1 MNWYD
6 RVVLPRMLNALMK
19 SPEMTQIRAT
29 QVPKACGRVL
39 EVGVGSGLNLP
50 FYEPGTQVFAV
61 DPSEELQV
69 YARQVAQAN
78 GTDVIFAAQSGEAI
92 PADNNS
98 FDAAVITWT
107 LCTIPDAGKALEEV
121 RRVLKPQ
128 GRLVFAEHGVSPEPG
143 VAKWQNRINPVWRS
157 LAGGCNLNR
166 SPEQLLG
173 QAGFKFDELK
183 CGYIAGPKFATY
195 TYQGVASVK

>member
-1 MNWYD
+1 VNWYD
-6 RVVLPRMLNALMK
+6 RVVLPRLLNALMK

-29 QVPKACGRVL
+29 QVPKARGRVL

-107 LCTIPDAGKALEEV
+107 LCTIPDASKALEEV

-195 TYQGVASVK
+195 TYQGVASAN

>member
-6 RVVLPRMLNALMK
+6 RVVLPRLLNALMK

-29 QVPKACGRVL
+29 QVPKARGRVL

-61 DPSEELQV
+61 DPSEQLQV

-195 TYQGVASVK
+195 TYQGVASAK

>member
-1 MNWYD
+1 VNWYD

-19 SPEMTQIRAT
+19 SPEMTQIRAA
-29 QVPKACGRVL
+29 QVPKARGRVL

>member
-173 QAGFKFDELK
+173 QVGFKFDELK

>member
-6 RVVLPRMLNALMK
+6 RVVLPRLLNALMK
-19 SPEMTQIRAT
+19 SPEMTRIRAT
-29 QVPKACGRVL
+29 QVPKARGRVL

>member
-1 MNWYD
+1 VNWYD
-6 RVVLPRMLNALMK
+6 RVVLPRLLNALMK
-19 SPEMTQIRAT
+19 SPEMTQIRAA
-29 QVPKACGRVL
+29 QVPKARGRVL

-166 SPEQLLG
+166 SPEQLLD

-195 TYQGVASVK
+195 TYQGVASAK

>member
-1 MNWYD
+1 VNWYD
-6 RVVLPRMLNALMK
+6 RVVLPRLLNALMK
-19 SPEMTQIRAT
+19 SPEMTQIRAA
-29 QVPKACGRVL
+29 QVPKARGRVL

-195 TYQGVASVK
+195 TYQGVASAK

>member
-6 RVVLPRMLNALMK
+6 RVVLPRLLNALMK
-19 SPEMTQIRAT
+19 SPEMTRIRAT
-29 QVPKACGRVL
+29 QVPKARGRVL

-195 TYQGVASVK
+195 TYQGVASAK

>member
-6 RVVLPRMLNALMK
+6 RVVLPRLLNALMK
-19 SPEMTQIRAT
+19 SPEMTRVRAT
-29 QVPKACGRVL
+29 QVPKARGRVL
-39 EVGVGSGLNLP
+39 ELGVGSGLNLP
-50 FYEPGTQVFAV
+50 FYAPNTQVFAV

-78 GTDVIFAAQSGEAI
+78 GTDVIFSAQSGEAI

-128 GRLVFAEHGVSPEPG
+128 GRLIFAEHGVSPEPG

-166 SPEQLLG
+166 SPEQLLS
-173 QAGFKFDELK
+173 QAGFTFDELK

>member
-98 FDAAVITWT
+98 FDTAVITWT

>member
-6 RVVLPRMLNALMK
+6 RVVLPRLLNALMK

-29 QVPKACGRVL
+29 QVPKARGRVL

-107 LCTIPDAGKALEEV
+107 LCTIPDASKALEEV
-121 RRVLKPQ
+121 RRVLKPR

-195 TYQGVASVK
+195 TYQGVASAK

>member
-6 RVVLPRMLNALMK
+6 RVVLPRLLNALMK

-29 QVPKACGRVL
+29 QVPKARGRVL

-195 TYQGVASVK
+195 TYQGVASAN

>member
-6 RVVLPRMLNALMK
+6 RVVLPRLLNALMK
-19 SPEMTQIRAT
+19 SPEMTRIRAT
-29 QVPKACGRVL
+29 QVPKARGRVL

-78 GTDVIFAAQSGEAI
+78 GTNVIFAAQSGEAI

>member
-1 MNWYD
+1 VNWYD
-6 RVVLPRMLNALMK
+6 RVVLPRLLNALMK

-29 QVPKACGRVL
+29 QVPKARGRVL

-61 DPSEELQV
+61 DPSEQLQV

-143 VAKWQNRINPVWRS
+143 VANWQNRINPVWRS

-195 TYQGVASVK
+195 TYQGVASAK

>member
-6 RVVLPRMLNALMK
+6 RVVLPRLLNALMK

-195 TYQGVASVK
+195 TYQGVASAK

>member
-1 MNWYD
+1 M
-6 RVVLPRMLNALMK
+6 
-19 SPEMTQIRAT
+19 
-29 QVPKACGRVL
+29 
-39 EVGVGSGLNLP
+39 
-50 FYEPGTQVFAV
+50 
-61 DPSEELQV
+61 
-69 YARQVAQAN
+69 AQAN

-143 VAKWQNRINPVWRS
+143 VAKMAEPH
-157 LAGGCNLNR
+157 
-166 SPEQLLG
+166 
-173 QAGFKFDELK
+173 
-183 CGYIAGPKFATY
+183 
-195 TYQGVASVK
+195 

>member
-6 RVVLPRMLNALMK
+6 RVVLPRLLNALMK

-29 QVPKACGRVL
+29 QVPKARGRVL

-166 SPEQLLG
+166 SPEQLLD

-195 TYQGVASVK
+195 TYQGVASAK

>member
-6 RVVLPRMLNALMK
+6 RVVLPRLLNALMK

-195 TYQGVASVK
+195 TYQGVASAN

>member
-6 RVVLPRMLNALMK
+6 RVVLPRLLNALMK

-121 RRVLKPQ
+121 RRVLKPE

-195 TYQGVASVK
+195 TYQGVASAK

>member
-6 RVVLPRMLNALMK
+6 RVVLPRLLNALMK

-29 QVPKACGRVL
+29 QVPKARGRVL

-61 DPSEELQV
+61 DPSEQLQV

-143 VAKWQNRINPVWRS
+143 VAKWQHRINPVWRS

-195 TYQGVASVK
+195 TYQGVASAK

>member
-1 MNWYD
+1 VNWYD
-6 RVVLPRMLNALMK
+6 RVVLPRLLNALMK

>member
-6 RVVLPRMLNALMK
+6 RVVLPRLLNALMK
-19 SPEMTQIRAT
+19 SPEMTRIRAT
-29 QVPKACGRVL
+29 QVPKARGRVL

-107 LCTIPDAGKALEEV
+107 LCTIPDASKALEEV

>member
-6 RVVLPRMLNALMK
+6 RVVLPRLLNALMK

-29 QVPKACGRVL
+29 QVPKARGRVL

-78 GTDVIFAAQSGEAI
+78 GTDVLFAAQSGEAI

-166 SPEQLLG
+166 SPEQLLS
-173 QAGFKFDELK
+173 QAGFTFDELK

>member
-1 MNWYD
+1 VNWYD
-6 RVVLPRMLNALMK
+6 RVVLPRLLNALMK

-69 YARQVAQAN
+69 YARQVAEAN

>member
-19 SPEMTQIRAT
+19 SPEMTQIRAA
-29 QVPKACGRVL
+29 QVPKARGRVL

>member
-1 MNWYD
+1 VNWYD
-6 RVVLPRMLNALMK
+6 RVVLPRLLNALMK
-19 SPEMTQIRAT
+19 SPEMTRVRAT
-29 QVPKACGRVL
+29 QVPKARGRVL
-39 EVGVGSGLNLP
+39 ELGVGSGLNLP
-50 FYEPGTQVFAV
+50 FYAPNTQVFAV

-78 GTDVIFAAQSGEAI
+78 GTDVIFSAQSGEAI

-128 GRLVFAEHGVSPEPG
+128 GRLIFAEHGVSPEPG

-166 SPEQLLG
+166 SPEQLLS
-173 QAGFKFDELK
+173 QAGFTFDELK

>member
-6 RVVLPRMLNALMK
+6 RVVLPRLLNALMK
-19 SPEMTQIRAT
+19 SPEMTQIRAM

-50 FYEPGTQVFAV
+50 FYKPGTQVFAV

-78 GTDVIFAAQSGEAI
+78 GTDVLFAAQSGEAI

-107 LCTIPDAGKALEEV
+107 LCTIPDASKALEEV

-195 TYQGVASVK
+195 TYQGVASAN

>member
-1 MNWYD
+1 VNWYD
-6 RVVLPRMLNALMK
+6 RVVLPRLLNALMK
-19 SPEMTQIRAT
+19 SPEMTRIRAT
-29 QVPKACGRVL
+29 QVPKARGRVL

-78 GTDVIFAAQSGEAI
+78 GTNVIFAAQSGEAI

>member
-6 RVVLPRMLNALMK
+6 RVVLPRLLNALMK

-166 SPEQLLG
+166 SPEQLLD

>member
-6 RVVLPRMLNALMK
+6 RVVLPRLLNALMK
-19 SPEMTQIRAT
+19 SPEMTRVRAT
-29 QVPKACGRVL
+29 QVPKARGRVL
-39 EVGVGSGLNLP
+39 EVGVGSGLNFP
-50 FYEPGTQVFAV
+50 FYAPNTQVFAV

-78 GTDVIFAAQSGEAI
+78 GTDVIFSAQSGEAI

-128 GRLVFAEHGVSPEPG
+128 GRLIFAEHGVSPEPG

-166 SPEQLLG
+166 SPEQLLS
-173 QAGFKFDELK
+173 QAGFTFDELK

>member
-6 RVVLPRMLNALMK
+6 RVVLPRLLNALMK
-19 SPEMTQIRAT
+19 SPEMTQIRAA
-29 QVPKACGRVL
+29 QVPKARGRVL

>member
-6 RVVLPRMLNALMK
+6 RVVLPRLLNALMK

>member
-6 RVVLPRMLNALMK
+6 RVVLPRLLNALMK

-173 QAGFKFDELK
+173 QAGFTFDELK

>member
-6 RVVLPRMLNALMK
+6 RVVLPRLLNALMK

-29 QVPKACGRVL
+29 QVPKARGRVL

-107 LCTIPDAGKALEEV
+107 LCTIPDAGKALEEI

>member
-1 MNWYD
+1 VNWYD

-19 SPEMTQIRAT
+19 SPEMTQIRAA
-29 QVPKACGRVL
+29 QVPKARGRVL

-195 TYQGVASVK
+195 TYQGVASAN

>member
-19 SPEMTQIRAT
+19 SPEMTQIRAA

>member
-166 SPEQLLG
+166 SPEQLLD

-195 TYQGVASVK
+195 TYQGVASAK